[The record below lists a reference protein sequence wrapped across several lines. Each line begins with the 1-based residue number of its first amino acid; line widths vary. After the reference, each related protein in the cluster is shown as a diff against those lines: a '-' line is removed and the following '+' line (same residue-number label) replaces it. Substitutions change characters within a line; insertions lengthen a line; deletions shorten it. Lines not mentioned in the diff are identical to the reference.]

1 MTWELKISTTSS
13 NTMIPLLRN
22 VYTFRERLVEIGPQ
36 YGYFPNASKTWMVVM
51 KEKFEEA
58 QAVFDGTGVNVTQE
72 GKRYLGASLGTKA
85 FTEIVSEKVLEWT
98 KEIEVLSTFAVSQ
111 PHAAYACYTHGLSSK
126 WTFLCRTI
134 PNISERLRPLEEA
147 IRYKFLP
154 AITGQSALSDVER
167 ELLALPSRLGGLG
180 IINPVTSS
188 DIQHL
193 TSINIST
200 PLMSLILQQSTT
212 YPISCQES
220 QRDCK

>member
-1 MTWELKISTTSS
+1 M
-13 NTMIPLLRN
+13 
-22 VYTFRERLVEIGPQ
+22 
-36 YGYFPNASKTWMVVM
+36 
-51 KEKFEEA
+51 
-58 QAVFDGTGVNVTQE
+58 
-72 GKRYLGASLGTKA
+72 
-85 FTEIVSEKVLEWT
+85 
-98 KEIEVLSTFAVSQ
+98 LSTFAVSQ

-154 AITGQSALSDVER
+154 AITGQSALSDVES

-220 QRDCK
+220 QRDCKRRAIKHKRELEQNRVLDLVNKLPTSYQKALPFISEKGA

>member
-1 MTWELKISTTSS
+1 MD
-13 NTMIPLLRN
+13 
-22 VYTFRERLVEIGPQ
+22 
-36 YGYFPNASKTWMVVM
+36 VVI
-51 KEKFEEA
+51 
-58 QAVFDGTGVNVTQE
+58 
-72 GKRYLGASLGTKA
+72 L
-85 FTEIVSEKVLEWT
+85 
-98 KEIEVLSTFAVSQ
+98 
-111 PHAAYACYTHGLSSK
+111 
-126 WTFLCRTI
+126 
-134 PNISERLRPLEEA
+134 
-147 IRYKFLP
+147 LP

-220 QRDCK
+220 QRDCKRRAIKHKRELEQNRALDLVNKLPTSYQKALPFISEKGACIVLAHSSSTTEDGYALHKGAFRDALCLRYGWPPPLLPSHCVCGHHFTVEHAI

>member
-1 MTWELKISTTSS
+1 MLYSWPIHQVDLSLQDNYIS
-13 NTMIPLLRN
+13 
-22 VYTFRERLVEIGPQ
+22 V
-36 YGYFPNASKTWMVVM
+36 W
-51 KEKFEEA
+51 
-58 QAVFDGTGVNVTQE
+58 
-72 GKRYLGASLGTKA
+72 
-85 FTEIVSEKVLEWT
+85 
-98 KEIEVLSTFAVSQ
+98 
-111 PHAAYACYTHGLSSK
+111 
-126 WTFLCRTI
+126 
-134 PNISERLRPLEEA
+134 LEEA

-193 TSINIST
+193 ASINIST

-220 QRDCK
+220 QRDCKRRAIKHKRELEQKRVLDLVNKLHVPTSYQKALPFISEKGASCWLTALPLSEDGYALHKGAFRDALCLRYGWPPPLLPSHCVISLLNMP